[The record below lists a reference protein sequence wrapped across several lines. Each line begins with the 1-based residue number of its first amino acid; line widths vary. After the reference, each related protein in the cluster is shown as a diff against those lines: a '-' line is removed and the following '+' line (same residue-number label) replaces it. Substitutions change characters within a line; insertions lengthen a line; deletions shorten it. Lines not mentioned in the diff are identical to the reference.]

1 VENGG
6 CRLYKCVYACVCS
19 GGQGGG
25 FSVYVSARTH
35 GNHVFVHVLQE
46 RKGLGLWGIRRK
58 CARAR
63 ATAGGAKGTVQGGSI
78 FSSSFINLY
87 ILDAG
92 ERLAQATTFLQ
103 DK

>member
-1 VENGG
+1 MDSVKRELWKTGAVG
-6 CRLYKCVYACVCS
+6 CTSVCMRVCVR
-19 GGQGGG
+19 GDRGG

-87 ILDAG
+87 ITIDVSL
-92 ERLAQATTFLQ
+92 FV
-103 DK
+103 